1 MLDGYVPP
9 LIVVGVTAVF
19 LVGRW
24 FFFAK
29 KEKTVPLWVDI
40 GILTSIFLVAATLEL
55 AMGRTPFYKHGVT
68 RLWSGNVSSDQNSQQ
83 LTDAY
88 TFSHIIHGFLFF
100 GALWYF
106 ARRVPMA
113 VRLAI
118 ATAVEAAWEV
128 LENTDMVINRYRA
141 VTISLNYYGDSVIN
155 STMDI
160 LAMVFGFFLASR
172 LPLWVTIALTVIMEV
187 VVAYFIRDNL
197 TLNIIMLIYP
207 IRAIQVW
214 QAGA

>member
-1 MLDGYVPP
+1 MLDGYIPP
-9 LIVVGVTAVF
+9 LIVLGVAALF
-19 LVGRW
+19 LAARW
-24 FFFAK
+24 FFFSRK
-29 KEKTVPLWVDI
+29 KSTVPLWVDVGSI
-40 GILTSIFLVAATLEL
+40 VALFILAATLEF
-55 AMGRTPFYKHGVT
+55 AMGRTPFYKHGPI

-100 GALWYF
+100 GVLWLF

-118 ATAVEAAWEV
+118 ATTVEAAWEV
-128 LENTDMVINRYRA
+128 FENTAMVINRYRA
-141 VTISLNYYGDSVIN
+141 VTISLNYYGDSIVN
-155 STMDI
+155 SMMDI

-172 LPLWVTIALTVIMEV
+172 LPLWITIVLTVIMEV
-187 VVAYFIRDNL
+187 GVAYFIRDNL

-214 QAGA
+214 QAGG